1 MTTTHRGRTLT
12 LFWTDHQVVGR
23 WCDGTELPPAPT
35 TTPADR
41 VAWLVDLIAE
51 HRRAYPGARVR
62 ATNRRTWRTPSP
74 GRPLP
79 PRSSPPTPPP
89 IRPHVIRSPLAPLHH
104 HVTSTG
110 HLKEC
115 WHHCPD

>member
-1 MTTTHRGRTLT
+1 MTTHRGRTLT

-35 TTPADR
+35 TAPADR

-51 HRRAYPGARVR
+51 HRRTYPGARVR
-62 ATNRRTWRTPSP
+62 ATNRPTWRPPHPPHPLALTP
-74 GRPLP
+74 P
-79 PRSSPPTPPP
+79 PRSSPPQIHPQ
-89 IRPHVIRSPLAPLHH
+89 VIRSPLPPLHH
-104 HVTSTG
+104 HVTTTG